1 MAQTVILAAG
11 QTAARSSS
19 VTIPAGGQ
27 ATFAIRSATAG
38 KSIPNSAVLPIQ
50 LSLGGGTYRT
60 EASLMSTH
68 KTESRAAAGAWT
80 VNRDDISAYGVDIEV
95 TCDQ

>member
-1 MAQTVILAAG
+1 
-11 QTAARSSS
+11 
-19 VTIPAGGQ
+19 
-27 ATFAIRSATAG
+27 
-38 KSIPNSAVLPIQ
+38 
-50 LSLGGGTYRT
+50 
-60 EASLMSTH
+60 MSTH